1 MARIFIAIGA
11 ADHKPGSELFPVYIG
26 RDGDAYRKAI
36 AASKYPSLTLFQN
49 PIGIRKTN
57 GKAIENA
64 ALQAATE
71 IPPTKEETSP
81 SPSPE
86 SAAAEPAS
94 PPEGEA
100 PVQKR
105 SRK

>member
-36 AASKYPSLTLFQN
+36 AASPFAALTLFPN
-49 PIGIRKTN
+49 PTGIRKTN

-64 ALQAATE
+64 AAQ
-71 IPPTKEETSP
+71 ISSTKEETLS

-86 SAAAEPAS
+86 SAAEPS
-94 PPEGEA
+94 NPPEGEA
-100 PVQKR
+100 PAANATR
-105 SRK
+105 RGSRR